1 MDTTYAGGN
10 IWKML
15 LGAVNDWFD
24 DDHDGDS
31 EDDEE
36 GGDVEDDVFSPTRPM
51 GLRGRLIDGFSSR
64 Y

>member
-36 GGDVEDDVFSPTRPM
+36 GGDVEDDVFSPTR
-51 GLRGRLIDGFSSR
+51 SS
-64 Y
+64 